1 MPCLVSLR
9 SVLKW
14 LAGTLTL
21 ALAAGGAALYVWQ
34 CRVIY
39 PASVPAGSRSHVPRP
54 DEFAMPDYDDV
65 QLVAPDGVKIR
76 AFVIPYA
83 RDGAK
88 PSDRP
93 TVLLLH
99 ANAGNVGHRLP
110 IAKVFWDRMR
120 CNVVALSYRGYGHSE
135 GSPSERGIKLD
146 AQTALDHI
154 LSHPELE
161 KTQIFVYGQSIGGAV
176 AIFLASQNAQRVKG
190 LIIENTFLSL
200 PNLVPHVLP
209 FLRPF
214 VPFLLHQIWPSE
226 RYIATLPEDLPVLFL
241 AGSRDELVEPGQ
253 MKGLWERCGSK
264 VKEWREFQYGT
275 HNDTCVQP
283 HYFANIASFIAAH
296 TSLPRAPPTPPPHP
310 SLATSSP
317 SPTPAPAA
325 PPPVPASPVVPA
337 SDEPDREAQPASPAS
352 PISSASSSSSGG
364 GSGSSF
370 ELVDRSIASLAAGEK
385 DARGD
390 PGEGEGDK
398 LRRHDGVTAGSVGP
412 REELAEAMR
421 EGAEFVRDKL

>member
-1 MPCLVSLR
+1 MPLLLTAYLPSLR
-9 SVLKW
+9 SLIKW

-21 ALAAGGAALYVWQ
+21 SLAAGGAALYLAQ
-34 CRVIY
+34 CRLIY
-39 PASVPAGSRSHVPRP
+39 PSNMPAGSRTTVPRP
-54 DEFAMPDYDDV
+54 DEFGMGPFDDV
-65 QLVAPDGVKIR
+65 ELVAPDGVKIR
-76 AFVIPYA
+76 TFVIPYA
-83 RDGAK
+83 RDGIK
-88 PSDRP
+88 PSERP

-146 AQTALDHI
+146 AQTALDYI
-154 LSHPELE
+154 LSHPDLE
-161 KTQIFVYGQSIGGAV
+161 KTQIFLYGQSIGGAV
-176 AIFLASQNAQRVKG
+176 AIFLASQNVQRVKG

-200 PNLVPHVLP
+200 RKLVPHVLP

-226 RYIATLPEDLPVLFL
+226 QYITTLPEDFPVLFL

-264 VKEWREFQYGT
+264 VKEWKEFQYGT

-283 HYFANIASFIAAH
+283 HYFANVAAFIGAH
-296 TSLPRAPPTPPPHP
+296 TTLPPAPPHP
-310 SLATSSP
+310 ATVAPSSP
-317 SPTPAPAA
+317 SAAPAPAPAHPAAAA
-325 PPPVPASPVVPA
+325 PS
-337 SDEPDREAQPASPAS
+337 EPEPESATPLS
-352 PISSASSSSSGG
+352 PISSASSSS
-364 GSGSSF
+364 GSSF
-370 ELVDRSIASLAAGEK
+370 ELVGRSVASLAAGEQDK
-385 DARGD
+385 GASE
-390 PGEGEGDK
+390 GEGEK
-398 LRRHDGVTAGSVGP
+398 LRRHAGITAGSMGP

-421 EGAEFVRDKL
+421 EGEELFKEKL